1 MSSNDLPIGLAPAGA
16 PFVGRMLMRL
26 FARIEV
32 GSLVLHDPSGSMAT
46 FGHAGTGPHAELYIS
61 DWRAASEILKR
72 GDCGFA
78 ESLRRGWLG
87 CPDMLSLFT
96 LALRNEA
103 GASQAVSGKWWALL
117 ASRLRHLL
125 LRDNSRRGSRKNILS
140 HYDLGNTF
148 YALWLDESMTYSSG
162 LFEGDNTRSI
172 LDAQHAKYDHI
183 IDALHATPGQ
193 TVLEVGC
200 GWGGFAERAAQRGL
214 NVVGIT
220 LSDAQLAYAQAR
232 IARLGLTDRVDLRL
246 MDYRDL
252 KGQTFD
258 HIVSIEMVEAVG
270 ERRWPLYFATLA
282 QCLRPGG
289 RIVIQAIDISDD
301 RYEAYRQGTDFI
313 QQYVFPGGMLPAP
326 AAFASQVSMAGL
338 SVVSRLSFGIDYAQ
352 TLLHWRHAFEANLST
367 ILQQGFDE
375 AFVRIWRMYLCYC
388 EAGFRE
394 QRTDVKIWTLE
405 LASQTAPSGPT
416 S

>member
-1 MSSNDLPIGLAPAGA
+1 MSSNDLPLGLAPAGA

-32 GSLVLHDPSGSMAT
+32 GSLVLRDPSGNMST
-46 FGHAGTGPHAELYIS
+46 FGHAGPGPHAELHIS

-103 GASQAVSGKWWALL
+103 SASQAVSGKWWALL

-140 HYDLGNTF
+140 HYDLGNAF
-148 YALWLDESMTYSSG
+148 YELWLDQSMTYSSG
-162 LFEGDNTRSI
+162 LFEGENTRST
-172 LDAQHAKYDHI
+172 LAAQHAKYDHI
-183 IDALHATPGQ
+183 IDQLHATRGQ

-214 NVVGIT
+214 NVVGVT

-232 IARLGLTDRVDLRL
+232 MVRLGLDDRVELKL

-252 KGQTFD
+252 TGRTFD

-270 ERRWPLYFATLA
+270 ERRWPLYFSTLA
-282 QCLRPGG
+282 QCVRPGG

-301 RYEAYRQGTDFI
+301 RYESYRQGTDFI

-326 AAFASQVSMAGL
+326 AAFADQVSRAGL
-338 SVVSRLSFGIDYAQ
+338 TVLSRLSFGIDYAQ
-352 TLLHWRHAFEANLST
+352 TLLRWRQAFEANLSI

-394 QRTDVKIWTLE
+394 QRTDVKIWTLCRAGE
-405 LASQTAPSGPT
+405 QTASGQPS
-416 S
+416 